1 MIEGTREEGAHF
13 ADAAPKYVAHISE
26 DGKRAE
32 SVETHL
38 RQVAQLASK
47 FAEDFGGAS
56 WAYAA
61 GIAHDIGKFSSAFQ
75 RRILHD
81 GPKVDHSTAG
91 AAELS
96 GYAAGMLS
104 YCVAGHHG
112 GLPNG
117 GTVLDDGGTLLGRLN
132 AAECNAIPD
141 YSRYRETVTLSCPE
155 APRYSVAPHG

>member
-1 MIEGTREEGAHF
+1 MEGSREEGAHF
-13 ADAAPKYVAHISE
+13 PDAAPEYVAHISE
-26 DGKRAE
+26 DGERVE

-38 RQVAQLASK
+38 RQVAQLVST
-47 FAEDFGGAS
+47 FADDFGAAS

-61 GIAHDIGKFSSAFQ
+61 GIAHDIGKFSLAFQ

-96 GYAAGMLS
+96 KYAAGMLS

-117 GTVLDDGGTLLGRLN
+117 GTILDDGGTLLGRLN
-132 AAECNAIPD
+132 AAERNAIPD
-141 YSRYRETVTLSCPE
+141 YSSYRNEIRVCKISGWVC
-155 APRYSVAPHG
+155 